1 MNKESLEILKNI
13 EIICFLNK
21 DKVKDYQN
29 YLLNKLK
36 SFENIQ
42 GLITLLT
49 NFWFKKPIEMYNYSK
64 LLYNEDNS
72 LILENKYLDRFYFTN
87 NVAESIHHKLN
98 LCLQKRKKTCL
109 DFIES
114 VRNCFTN
121 DETKIGAIER
131 YDIKSRTLISII
143 QCENLKKNF
152 KWINMNE
159 YKEYLKI
166 INT

>member
-1 MNKESLEILKNI
+1 
-13 EIICFLNK
+13 
-21 DKVKDYQN
+21 
-29 YLLNKLK
+29 
-36 SFENIQ
+36 
-42 GLITLLT
+42 
-49 NFWFKKPIEMYNYSK
+49 MYNYSK

-98 LCLQKRKKTCL
+98 LCLQKRKTTCL

-114 VRNCFTN
+114 IRNCFTN

-143 QCENLKKNF
+143 HCENLNKNF
-152 KWINMNE
+152 RWINKNE
-159 YKEYLKI
+159 YKEYLKLLI
-166 INT
+166 LKKKAFQMKLKPINIYV

>member
-1 MNKESLEILKNI
+1 
-13 EIICFLNK
+13 
-21 DKVKDYQN
+21 
-29 YLLNKLK
+29 
-36 SFENIQ
+36 
-42 GLITLLT
+42 
-49 NFWFKKPIEMYNYSK
+49 MYNYSK

-98 LCLQKRKKTCL
+98 LCLQKRKTTCL

-114 VRNCFTN
+114 IRNCLTN

-159 YKEYLKI
+159 YKEYLKVLI
-166 INT
+166 LKKKGISNEIGADKYICLVEDIDEKEIKSDNNNKNINELTE